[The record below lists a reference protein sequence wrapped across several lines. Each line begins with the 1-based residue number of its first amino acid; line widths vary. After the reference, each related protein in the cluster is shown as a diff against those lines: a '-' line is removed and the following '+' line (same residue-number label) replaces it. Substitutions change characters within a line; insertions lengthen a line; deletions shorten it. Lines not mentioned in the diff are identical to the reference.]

1 MRMIPNLS
9 IVVPAY
15 NEEPNLARTI
25 LAAEATLQGRA
36 AERLEWILVDDGS
49 TDGTWSEMTNLADS
63 MSHVIPL
70 KHPKNKGLGAA
81 IWTGMTQASLDWCT
95 WMPADGQLEPQAL
108 DHMARLAGE
117 SDLVLLMRDE
127 DERARWRRLLTL
139 ALYGGMQI
147 LFGFDPFG
155 FSGVYLVRRQI
166 LRQMPLYGTTAVQN
180 YAVALHCQ
188 KQGYRIQRTSTVIR
202 PRTSGRS
209 KVANLPTML
218 KTTYDLIRLRFAI

>member
-1 MRMIPNLS
+1 MIHSLS
-9 IVVPAY
+9 IVVPAF
-15 NEEPNLARTI
+15 NEEPNLARTV
-25 LAAEATLQGRA
+25 LAAHAALQSQA

-49 TDGTWSEMTNLADS
+49 TDGTWSEMTGLADF
-63 MSHVIPL
+63 MSHAITL
-70 KHPKNKGLGAA
+70 KHPTNKGLGAA
-81 IWTGMTQASLDWCT
+81 IWTGMTQASSDWCT

-108 DHMARLAGE
+108 AHMARLAGE

-139 ALYGGMQI
+139 ALYGGMRI

-188 KQGYRIQRTSTVIR
+188 SQGYRIQRTRTVIR
-202 PRTSGRS
+202 PRTSGKS

-218 KTTYDLIRLRFAI
+218 KTIYDLVRLRFTI